1 MTIKKKTA
9 LKKKKKPVKKTAV
22 KKTAKPKKDVK
33 IKKAVKPN
41 KTKSKPARKTTGRT
55 ISKSTAKKKK
65 PSLSLRE
72 MKMQGIKTNLLSQK
86 NGLLREAEEALNLL
100 PGEINFPDMG
110 DQATA
115 EADRDFML
123 RLRDR
128 ERLLLKKIDEAIDKI
143 DTNAYGICEE
153 CSNEIGIKRLKA
165 RPVTNLCID
174 CKTQQE
180 EQERIIEGG

>member
-1 MTIKKKTA
+1 
-9 LKKKKKPVKKTAV
+9 
-22 KKTAKPKKDVK
+22 
-33 IKKAVKPN
+33 
-41 KTKSKPARKTTGRT
+41 
-55 ISKSTAKKKK
+55 
-65 PSLSLRE
+65 